1 MASWVIYKHT
11 CTVSSKVYIGITC
24 ASMNARWKQHLVRA
38 FTMQSSYHFHSAIRK
53 YGKECWDHSILHSE
67 ITSLEEAN
75 ALETAYIKQY
85 DSFHNGYNSTL
96 GGDGTKGR
104 CGELSPLWGV
114 PKSAY
119 VIECLKKRKGINN
132 HTENSINQRVQTRRG
147 NLERYT
153 SYTLYM
159 VLK

>member
-1 MASWVIYKHT
+1 
-11 CTVSSKVYIGITC
+11 
-24 ASMNARWKQHLVRA
+24 MNARWKQHLVRA